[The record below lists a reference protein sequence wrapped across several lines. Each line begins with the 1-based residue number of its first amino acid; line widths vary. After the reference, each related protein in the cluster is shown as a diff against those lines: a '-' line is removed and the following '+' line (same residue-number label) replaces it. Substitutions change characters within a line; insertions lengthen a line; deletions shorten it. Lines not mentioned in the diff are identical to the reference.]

1 MWHVSLI
8 RGGSSIA
15 NLNKTFS
22 TKNEYVFHCGITAAC
37 YNYHRVI
44 FFMCINVIINL
55 SGSGTR
61 AGGKKFP
68 FAV

>member
-8 RGGSSIA
+8 RDGSSIA

-37 YNYHRVI
+37 YNSHGLFSLCVLT
-44 FFMCINVIINL
+44 L
-55 SGSGTR
+55 S
-61 AGGKKFP
+61 
-68 FAV
+68 